1 MIIYVYINI
10 LEFAL
15 SNTIF
20 YIFQEL
26 AELRLEIQDVR
37 EVLKDRTDRVSL
49 KSTNCTYNKYRV
61 SLLYKGR
68 QICNKLC
75 KRT

>member
-1 MIIYVYINI
+1 MYYVYINI

-49 KSTNCTYNKYRV
+49 
-61 SLLYKGR
+61 
-68 QICNKLC
+68 
-75 KRT
+75 